1 MCASVRERGREEEEG
16 GGRQREEGRKWMVA
30 TGISG
35 TYKKKKRNLVYL
47 QYTYV
52 YVYACVQ
59 AQSFPT
65 LCDPMACSPPGSSV
79 HGAFRSE
86 YWSGLPFSSSGD
98 LPDPGIEPE
107 SSALIGRWFLYC

>member
-1 MCASVRERGREEEEG
+1 
-16 GGRQREEGRKWMVA
+16 MVA

-35 TYKKKKRNLVYL
+35 TYKKKKKRNLVYL

-52 YVYACVQ
+52 CVYACVQ
-59 AQSFPT
+59 AWSFPT
-65 LCDPMACSPPGSSV
+65 LCDPMTCSPPGSSV
-79 HGAFRSE
+79 HGTFRRE

>member
-1 MCASVRERGREEEEG
+1 MCKCERERKGGGGRRGKAERGRKEMDG
-16 GGRQREEGRKWMVA
+16 SNRNKWN
-30 TGISG
+30 IQ
-35 TYKKKKRNLVYL
+35 KKKRNLVYL

-79 HGAFRSE
+79 HGAFRRE